1 MYHKLP
7 HYEILGQN
15 LSRTSFFIP
24 IWSFLD
30 KTDYTQMN
38 ITSGKIWPQ
47 CIFIFCPA
55 TRKNEARQ
63 PRRPTTAR
71 PQSCQDCWKNK
82 SSSFY
87 AVCILYITYDLR
99 VYFVYSK
106 TKKSWNFFSK
116 KTKVGLMYNYFF
128 GEANCIESC
137 YYMIT
142 YKQWFAST
150 REY

>member
-15 LSRTSFFIP
+15 LFWTSFPIP

-55 TRKNEARQ
+55 TRSQA
-63 PRRPTTAR
+63 A
-71 PQSCQDCWKNK
+71 S
-82 SSSFY
+82 
-87 AVCILYITYDLR
+87 
-99 VYFVYSK
+99 
-106 TKKSWNFFSK
+106 
-116 KTKVGLMYNYFF
+116 
-128 GEANCIESC
+128 EANHCTATILLGLLE
-137 YYMIT
+137 
-142 YKQWFAST
+142 K
-150 REY
+150 

>member
-15 LSRTSFFIP
+15 LSWTPFSIP

-63 PRRPTTAR
+63 PRRPTHYTATILLGLLEKIN
-71 PQSCQDCWKNK
+71 PHLSMLYVYCVLHNQK
-82 SSSFY
+82 S
-87 AVCILYITYDLR
+87 TY
-99 VYFVYSK
+99 
-106 TKKSWNFFSK
+106 
-116 KTKVGLMYNYFF
+116 
-128 GEANCIESC
+128 
-137 YYMIT
+137 
-142 YKQWFAST
+142 
-150 REY
+150 